1 MGSSHSGL
9 ANSTVR
15 LDNDFRGDRQH
26 CMYLVYVGCSFFVPN
41 LSLTWSYLTPRF
53 LLHCCL
59 DTGQHRHQ
67 QVSVTFFTWLYSDH
81 LKSVG
86 LWGRSPEPR
95 LLVCQIQEAFS
106 FISLPCPG
114 SSVLEFEVVSTPV
127 LSLLLCRADQ
137 MLSPSSRGLGHH
149 PC

>member
-1 MGSSHSGL
+1 MIKPKEAPLSFGVSS
-9 ANSTVR
+9 
-15 LDNDFRGDRQH
+15 DFIIKG
-26 CMYLVYVGCSFFVPN
+26 
-41 LSLTWSYLTPRF
+41 
-53 LLHCCL
+53 
-59 DTGQHRHQ
+59 

-86 LWGRSPEPR
+86 LWGRIPEPR

-137 MLSPSSRGLGHH
+137 MLSPSSRGLGQH